1 MGETRKKKRGLLR
14 SLNSL
19 LWVQRTINRFRW
31 MIYTKVWGMTICPTS
46 VISLSARLDKTN
58 PSGIHIGSDTYVA
71 FEATI
76 LSHDM
81 VRALKVDTF
90 IGSNCFIGGR
100 SIILPGVT
108 VGDGS
113 IVAAG
118 AVVTKDVPPNSIVA
132 GNPAKV
138 IRSGIETG
146 RFGILKKQEE
156 AAPKQVAVLTEK

>member
-1 MGETRKKKRGLLR
+1 MSETQKKKGLIR
-14 SLNSL
+14 SLNSF
-19 LWVQRTINRFRW
+19 LWVQRSINRFRW

-46 VISLSARLDKTN
+46 VVSLSARLDKTN
-58 PSGIHIGSDTYVA
+58 PSGIHIGSHTYVA

-81 VRALKVDTF
+81 VRALKVDTV

-100 SIILPGVT
+100 SIVLPGVT

-118 AVVTKDVPPNSIVA
+118 SVVTKDVPPNSIVA

-138 IRSGIETG
+138 IRSDIKTG
-146 RFGILKKQEE
+146 AFGILKQLEDS
-156 AAPKQVAVLTEK
+156 PTIAVGIPAEH